1 MKTTI
6 SSSRSNSCVHHQMFQ
21 FFDNPQSPSELNST
35 RDSRGLAVLLH
46 FGLRAT
52 DYIVYFNRTVPSGST
67 DDIICPFSLATHFVL
82 KCFLGQLPPP
92 TALRKLLYL
101 TNFSISDSS
110 GISWLVIMMN
120 MFRLAGDMCHVAS
133 IVVLILH
140 LRVSK
145 NAIGVSLKTQELH
158 LIVFVTRYLDL
169 FTTFI
174 SNYNSTMKIL
184 YISATAYIIYTI
196 RGKEPYKSNF
206 DETGD
211 SFLHY
216 RFAVA
221 PCVVL
226 AVLTKCIEDFS
237 TTEVKFLWALI
248 CG

>member
-1 MKTTI
+1 M
-6 SSSRSNSCVHHQMFQ
+6 
-21 FFDNPQSPSELNST
+21 
-35 RDSRGLAVLLH
+35 
-46 FGLRAT
+46 
-52 DYIVYFNRTVPSGST
+52 
-67 DDIICPFSLATHFVL
+67 
-82 KCFLGQLPPP
+82 
-92 TALRKLLYL
+92 
-101 TNFSISDSS
+101 
-110 GISWLVIMMN
+110 IMMN
-120 MFRLAGDMCHVAS
+120 IFRLAGDMCHVLS

-174 SNYNSTMKIL
+174 SYYNSVMKIL

-237 TTEVKFLWALI
+237 STEVKFL
-248 CG
+248 